1 MELKDTIEMMNSGNY
16 EDRFKAEY
24 YQLKIRTDR
33 LKNILDEW
41 ENGRLHFVPTCQKET
56 LSEQLRI
63 MTAYMAILDSRAGQE
78 EIRL

>member
-41 ENGRLHFVPTCQKET
+41 ENVRLHFVPTCQKET

-63 MTAYMAILDSRAGQE
+63 MTAYMAILESRAGQE
-78 EIRL
+78 EISL